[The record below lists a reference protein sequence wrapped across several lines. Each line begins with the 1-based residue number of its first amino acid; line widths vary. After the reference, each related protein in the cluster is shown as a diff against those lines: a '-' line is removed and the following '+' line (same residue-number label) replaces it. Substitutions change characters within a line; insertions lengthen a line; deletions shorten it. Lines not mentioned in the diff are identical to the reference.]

1 MRITPYFLKNGHIAA
16 GVGLVMLG
24 LFTLG
29 AGVLPAQAYDACA
42 SPQFGASGIMVDER
56 AETAEDAQ
64 INGMRRATEI
74 AFARV
79 LTRLLRDPAIVDAF
93 IEAHEPDRFVDFFH
107 IASENTLAGRYIAT
121 LDYCFVAGA
130 LRDAFRTSGF
140 VWAELGSPRI
150 LVLPVWLAPDGA
162 RAWQRDN
169 EWLTGW
175 RQAVAAA
182 DGLVDFILLEP
193 TILNERSLRAADLAV
208 ADPVVLRRAATV
220 AGADQIMLVTARLDY
235 RGSQQILAV
244 DGQLFT
250 ANAAQ
255 MTVLGKIDDTA
266 VSDELSTQLNLAR
279 QTILQELESGW
290 HAANI
295 IRGDNTRSLTVSV
308 PVSSLA
314 QWVDRLAAFDTLA
327 VIDSY
332 VVHKLDISGG
342 LVTLTVVGDNAAVE
356 NGLAA
361 QRLRL
366 RQRDDGGF
374 VLEPR

>member
-16 GVGLVMLG
+16 GVGLVILG
-24 LFTLG
+24 LFTLT
-29 AGVLPAQAYDACA
+29 VRVVPAQAYDACA
-42 SPQFGASGIMVDER
+42 SPQFGASRIMVDEH

-64 INGMRRATEI
+64 INGMRRATEM

-79 LTRLLRDPAIVDAF
+79 LSRLLRDPAIVDAF
-93 IEAHEPDRFVDFFH
+93 VEAHQPDRFVDFFH

-193 TILNERSLRAADLAV
+193 TILNERSLRAADLAL

-255 MTVLGKIDDTA
+255 MTVLGKMVDTA
-266 VSDELSTQLNLAR
+266 VSDDLSTQLNVAR

-308 PVSSLA
+308 PVASLA
-314 QWVDRLAAFDTLA
+314 QWVDRLAAFDSLA

-361 QRLRL
+361 ERLRL
-366 RQRDDGGF
+366 RQRDDGGI

>member
-16 GVGLVMLG
+16 GVGLVILG
-24 LFTLG
+24 LFTLSV
-29 AGVLPAQAYDACA
+29 GVVPAQADDTCE
-42 SPQFGASGIMVDER
+42 SPQFGAYGIMVDER

-64 INGMRRATEI
+64 INGMRRATEM

-79 LTRLLRDPAIVDAF
+79 LSRLLRDPVIVDAF
-93 IEAHEPDRFVDFFH
+93 IQAHEPNRFVDFFH

-121 LDYCFVAGA
+121 LDYCFVADA

-193 TILNERSLRAADLAV
+193 TILNERSLRAADLAM
-208 ADPVVLRRAATV
+208 ADPVVLRRAATL

-244 DGQLFT
+244 DGQLLT
-250 ANAAQ
+250 ANAVQ
-255 MTVLGKIDDTA
+255 MTVLGKMVDTA
-266 VSDELSTQLNLAR
+266 VSDDLSTKLKLAR

-295 IRGDNTRSLTVSV
+295 IRGDNTRSLTVNV
-308 PVSSLA
+308 PVASLA
-314 QWVDRLAAFDTLA
+314 QWVDRLTAFDSLA
-327 VIDSY
+327 VIESY